1 MIKSKY
7 PLFRKLKA
15 SQTMTVIAFWSEC
28 ATQAIGCF
36 CSVIGMLILLS
47 VIPHVAIAVIGK
59 LLIETVGARYTE
71 EYSSGFPVGLFF
83 LAPVV
88 SVIAAFTGISGVS
101 YDLGGFVKFLISLG
115 LNVIPGVIATFIY
128 VMTDDNKGAE

>member
-36 CSVIGMLILLS
+36 CSMIGLLILLS
-47 VIPHVAIAVIGK
+47 VIIGDDMEKINRFAEYGTVALILLWSIPVIRNTRYRLQDAGYGK
-59 LLIETVGARYTE
+59 KTYLWLLL
-71 EYSSGFPVGLFF
+71 PVMGWIIFIVRLCAKSLPRKGDGTLF
-83 LAPVV
+83 
-88 SVIAAFTGISGVS
+88 
-101 YDLGGFVKFLISLG
+101 
-115 LNVIPGVIATFIY
+115 
-128 VMTDDNKGAE
+128 

>member
-47 VIPHVAIAVIGK
+47 VIIGDDMEKINRFAEYGTIALIVLWSIPVIRNTRYRLQDAGYGKKTYLWLLLPVIGWIIFIVCLCAK
-59 LLIETVGARYTE
+59 
-71 EYSSGFPVGLFF
+71 
-83 LAPVV
+83 
-88 SVIAAFTGISGVS
+88 
-101 YDLGGFVKFLISLG
+101 SL
-115 LNVIPGVIATFIY
+115 PR
-128 VMTDDNKGAE
+128 KGDGTLV

>member
-36 CSVIGMLILLS
+36 CSMIGLLIVLS
-47 VIPHVAIAVIGK
+47 VIIGDDMEKINRFAEYGTIALIVLWSIPVIRNTRYRLQDAGYGKKAYLWLLLPVIGWIIFIVRLCAK
-59 LLIETVGARYTE
+59 SLPRKGDGT
-71 EYSSGFPVGLFF
+71 LF
-83 LAPVV
+83 
-88 SVIAAFTGISGVS
+88 
-101 YDLGGFVKFLISLG
+101 
-115 LNVIPGVIATFIY
+115 
-128 VMTDDNKGAE
+128 

>member
-47 VIPHVAIAVIGK
+47 VIIGDDMEKINRFAEYGTIALIVLWSIPVIRNTRYRLQDAGYGKKTYLWLLLPVIGWIIFIVRLCAK
-59 LLIETVGARYTE
+59 SLPRKGDGT
-71 EYSSGFPVGLFF
+71 LF
-83 LAPVV
+83 
-88 SVIAAFTGISGVS
+88 
-101 YDLGGFVKFLISLG
+101 
-115 LNVIPGVIATFIY
+115 
-128 VMTDDNKGAE
+128 

>member
-36 CSVIGMLILLS
+36 CSMIGLLILLS
-47 VIPHVAIAVIGK
+47 VVIGDDMEK
-59 LLIETVGARYTE
+59 INRFAEYGTIALIVLWSIPVIRNTRYRLQDAGYGKKTYLWLLL
-71 EYSSGFPVGLFF
+71 PVIGWIIFIVRLCAKSLPRKGDGTLF
-83 LAPVV
+83 
-88 SVIAAFTGISGVS
+88 
-101 YDLGGFVKFLISLG
+101 
-115 LNVIPGVIATFIY
+115 
-128 VMTDDNKGAE
+128 